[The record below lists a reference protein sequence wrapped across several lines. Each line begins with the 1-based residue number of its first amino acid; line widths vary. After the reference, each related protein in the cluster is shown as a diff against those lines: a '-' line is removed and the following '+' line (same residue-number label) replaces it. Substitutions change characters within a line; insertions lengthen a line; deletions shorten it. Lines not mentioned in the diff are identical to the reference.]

1 MDKML
6 ERGCIFLMDGLL
18 LPPPLRFEGHVYSDG
33 WRLLNRLTGGEIELR
48 ARDSSWNFIFLA
60 EVMRRTVVGFGRAGS
75 LRRAANKVLGEAQR
89 NAYNSVEVTEI
100 SARRFLGVH
109 WVSVGAHFRSLQK
122 SNQIKGLA
130 ARHRELTMV
139 QRIPGAERL

>member
-1 MDKML
+1 MEIML

-18 LPPPLRFEGHVYSDG
+18 LPPPLRFEGHSYSEG
-33 WRLLNRLTGGEIELR
+33 WRLLNRLTAGEIELR
-48 ARDSSWNFIFLA
+48 ARNSSWNFISLA

-75 LRRAANKVLGEAQR
+75 LRRATSKLLGDAQR
-89 NAYNSVEVTEI
+89 NAFNSVEVTEI
-100 SARRFLGVH
+100 TACRFLGVH

-122 SNQIKGLA
+122 SNHIKGLA
-130 ARHRELTMV
+130 ARHRDLIMV